1 MVKSNN
7 DERYFNFPIQLL
19 KGFMIDDNKALND
32 ICNYAIYE
40 NSLKLILGE
49 SELENMKDSAKFFN
63 LTLGSVKQSLE
74 NGKSLYNNVPQISP
88 KVGLNLSI
96 FWDFI
101 KNDKSEFDRICLL
114 GFLAIKSILQKNTYC
129 KIDNKF
135 WLSRMDG
142 NSKSVND
149 YGELS
154 TPIKQFAN
162 EYQTK
167 KIKTALRDNW
177 GLVTYSRH
185 TRGFYVSY
193 SLTLEQLIYE
203 AEKRRKSTKEKQYKI
218 QEKEALKRV
227 LEKLNETRA

>member
-1 MVKSNN
+1 MAKSKN

-19 KGFMIDDNKALND
+19 KGFMIDDTGVLNN
-32 ICNYAIYE
+32 ICDYAIYE
-40 NSLKLILGE
+40 NSLKLVLGE
-49 SELENMKDSAKFFN
+49 SEIENMKDSAKFFN
-63 LTLGSVKQSLE
+63 LTLGSEKKSLE

-96 FWDFI
+96 FWDFA

-142 NSKSVND
+142 KPKSVND
-149 YGELS
+149 YSELS
-154 TPIKQFAN
+154 NEIREYAN

-177 GLVTYSRH
+177 GLVTYSRY
-185 TRGFYVSY
+185 TRGFYISY

-203 AEKRRKSTKEKQYKI
+203 AEKRRKTTKENQYKQ
-218 QEKEALKRV
+218 QEKEALKNV
-227 LEKLNETRA
+227 LERLTGTRT

>member
-1 MVKSNN
+1 MAKSKNN
-7 DERYFNFPIQLL
+7 ERYFNFPIQLL
-19 KGFMIDDNKALND
+19 KGFMIDDTGVLND
-32 ICNYAIYE
+32 ICDYAIYE
-40 NSLKLILGE
+40 NSLKLVLGE

-63 LTLGSVKQSLE
+63 LTLGSEKKSLE

-96 FWDFI
+96 FWDFA

-142 NSKSVND
+142 KPKSVND
-149 YGELS
+149 YSELS
-154 TPIKQFAN
+154 NEIREYAN

-177 GLVTYSRH
+177 GLVTYSRY
-185 TRGFYVSY
+185 TRGFYISY

-203 AEKRRKSTKEKQYKI
+203 AEKRRKATKENQYKQ
-218 QEKEALKRV
+218 QEKEALKKV
-227 LEKLNETRA
+227 LERLTGTRT

>member
-1 MVKSNN
+1 MAESKN

-19 KGFMIDDNKALND
+19 KGFMIDDTGVLNN
-32 ICNYAIYE
+32 ICDYAIYE
-40 NSLKLILGE
+40 NSLKLVLGE

-63 LTLGSVKQSLE
+63 LTLGSEKKSLE
-74 NGKSLYNNVPQISP
+74 NGKSLYNNLPQISP

-96 FWDFI
+96 FWDFVQ
-101 KNDKSEFDRICLL
+101 NDKSEFDRICLL

-142 NSKSVND
+142 KPKSVND
-149 YGELS
+149 YSELS
-154 TPIKQFAN
+154 NEIREYAN

-177 GLVTYSRH
+177 GLVTYSRY
-185 TRGFYVSY
+185 TRGFYISY

-203 AEKRRKSTKEKQYKI
+203 AEKRRKATKENQYKQ
-218 QEKEALKRV
+218 QEKEALKNV
-227 LEKLNETRA
+227 LERLTGTRT